1 MSQLVKQWSALTAV
15 SWEAGEA
22 NPHYQKI
29 DQFYKG
35 DLLAFYMDIGSMF
48 TLVDDE
54 SDAAAIRETLHK
66 VASTCEHG
74 WHWTL
79 DEFTTFTPDPEGKST
94 MPDGTKVKVSDLRRH
109 LWFNFDS
116 ADDAML
122 CRLAI
127 GELRSGKHVERGRLS

>member
-1 MSQLVKQWSALTAV
+1 MNEQTQIWSALTALSYDV
-15 SWEAGEA
+15 GES
-22 NPHYQKI
+22 NPHYQKL

-35 DLLAFYMDIGSMF
+35 DLLAFYMDVGSMF
-48 TLVDDE
+48 SLIDGE
-54 SDAAAIRETLHK
+54 DATVVREVLHT
-66 VASTCEHG
+66 VETTCKQG

-94 MPDGTKVKVSDLRRH
+94 MPDGTKVKVADLRRH
-109 LWFNFDS
+109 LWINFDS

-127 GELRSGKHVERGRLS
+127 GELRSGKYVERGRLS